1 MTTIKRTI
9 KVSVPIEDHTAAR
22 QKISQDLVTAI
33 MTIAQ
38 RSADFKFAEAAE
50 LGIEPDNSCGTAEWC
65 KNDLN
70 KQLAVLWKMI
80 SNEPKPKDLEMVM
93 SGQDQNDQPCAE
105 CENPLTEDTHI
116 FCCTKE
122 NRAEMSLCCDCWND
136 HESDW
141 RAEGWKCDED
151 EDE

>member
-9 KVSVPIEDHTAAR
+9 KMPVQMRTQELHEM
-22 QKISQDLVTAI
+22 I
-33 MTIAQ
+33 MTIVQ
-38 RSADFKFAEAAE
+38 RAGDFRFAEGYE
-50 LGIEPDNSCGTAEWC
+50 LGIDLGNSCGTAEGC

-70 KQLAVLWKMI
+70 KKLAGLWKMI
-80 SNEPKPKDLEMVM
+80 SNEPKPKDLEMVL
-93 SGQDQNDQPCAE
+93 SGEDQYDQPCAE

-122 NRAEMSLCCDCWND
+122 DGAEMTLCCDCWND
-136 HESDW
+136 NESDW